1 MNKKSVGIVGI
12 AAVVILTSFFIF
24 KSKSNP
30 EVEPEFFDEVE
41 QVELEIPEEPQFKY
55 GIPLDLFELEEGKI
69 KRNQTFAD
77 ILLPYN
83 ISHQDIFTIDKI
95 SKDVHSARS
104 LVVGKPYTIF
114 YSSDSLKKASYF
126 VYEPNDMEYVIYQL
140 QDSLAVFKEERKVEV
155 VEKTMAGL
163 ITVSLDHSIRQQ
175 GGSAALVNAM
185 ADLFGWQMDM
195 RALFKG
201 DWFKVIYEEKLV
213 DGKPIGIGNILGAE
227 FNHRKNA
234 YMAYAFDQGN
244 GLNYFDEEGMSTQK
258 AFLRFPVEYSRISSR
273 YNPNRFHPVL
283 KRRTPHLGTDYAADR
298 GTPIKAAGDGIII
311 ERGFTKGNGNYVK
324 IKHNGTYTTGYLH
337 MSKFG
342 KYKKGQAV
350 RKGDIIGY
358 VGKTGLATGYHLCF
372 RFWKRGTQVD
382 FLREEL
388 PAETPLK
395 EEKKIEFETVV
406 QLTNKKLSD
415 IPTSWAN
422 SQITVSN
429 Q

>member
-1 MNKKSVGIVGI
+1 MNKRVVGIVGVIII
-12 AAVVILTSFFIF
+12 ASFYIY
-24 KSKSNP
+24 KTQNN
-30 EVEPEFFDEVE
+30 EELEPEFFEETE
-41 QVELEIPEEPQFKY
+41 QAELEIPEEPQFKY
-55 GIPLDLFELEEGKI
+55 GIPLELFELEEGKI

-83 ISHQDIFTIDKI
+83 ISHQDIFTIDRI

-114 YSSDSLKKASYF
+114 YTNDSIKKASFF

-140 QDSLAVFKEERKVEV
+140 QDSLAVYKEERKVEV

-213 DGKPIGIGNILGAE
+213 DGKSIGVGNILGAE

-234 YMAYAFDQGN
+234 YLTYAFDQGN

-298 GTPIKAAGDGIII
+298 GTPIKAAGDGVII

-342 KYKKGQAV
+342 KYKKGQTV
-350 RKGDIIGY
+350 KKGDVIGY

-395 EEKKIEFETVV
+395 EDKKIEFETVV

-415 IPTSWAN
+415 IPASWADN
-422 SQITVSN
+422 KITAGN
-429 Q
+429 E